1 MHVGGLSLPLVFL
14 AGVVSF
20 ISPCVL
26 PLVPGYLSV
35 ISGGAVT
42 SRGGSERRVVPATL
56 LFLAGFLL
64 MFIALGA
71 SASLIGSALRAH
83 LIWLNRGAG
92 VLIVVFGLSMLG
104 IGWSGSFGAGWQHA
118 VQTAARRGGPI
129 VLGVAFAIAWT
140 PCVGPILGTILGL
153 AAESAHL
160 QTGAFLLLVYGLGL
174 ALPFLAVALGFGRF
188 LGFFRFLQR
197 HYRIVEITGGL
208 LLVAMGV
215 LLLTS
220 RLGVINSYVQR
231 GLSAVGLDWW
241 SHL

>member
-14 AGVVSF
+14 AGIVSF

-35 ISGGAVT
+35 IGGSATT
-42 SRGGSERRVVPATL
+42 SRKASRNVVPSTL

-64 MFIALGA
+64 MFVALGA
-71 SASLIGSALRAH
+71 SASLIGSALREH
-83 LIWLNRGAG
+83 LVWLNRGAG
-92 VLIVVFGLSMLG
+92 ILIVVFGLSMLG
-104 IGWSGSFGAGWQHA
+104 IGWSGTFGAGWQHV
-118 VQTAARRGGPI
+118 VQSTARRGGP
-129 VLGVAFAIAWT
+129 VLLGVAFAIAWT

-188 LGFFRFLQR
+188 LGFFRTLQR
-197 HYRIVEITGGL
+197 HYRVVELVGGALLIAMGL
-208 LLVAMGV
+208 LL
-215 LLLTS
+215 LTQ
-220 RLGVINSYVQR
+220 RLGVVNSYVQR